1 MELFAEFSTSTVT
14 SPWPLEVGALTTCA
28 RSALPLTAPVA
39 VTIPGVDISPEA
51 SSVTDPFSTSLGAT
65 DDATGMW
72 LAERPEVVWTM
83 PAGQRDFQKSP
94 VEAKTGRLLA
104 PLLLGGNMG
113 WFENELRE
121 SERKRRLTERQFV
134 GFPEFIIE
142 QTIDQACA
150 CCQHRQLTVR
160 RRGLSF
166 ATADR
171 SRLSG
176 AVPIESLAAVG

>member
-72 LAERPEVVWTM
+72 LAERPEVVWT
-83 PAGQRDFQKSP
+83 
-94 VEAKTGRLLA
+94 V
-104 PLLLGGNMG
+104 PL
-113 WFENELRE
+113 WP
-121 SERKRRLTERQFV
+121 KR
-134 GFPEFIIE
+134 FPEIASRSKDRPAPGPAI
-142 QTIDQACA
+142 AGWKY
-150 CCQHRQLTVR
+150 
-160 RRGLSF
+160 GL
-166 ATADR
+166 
-171 SRLSG
+171 
-176 AVPIESLAAVG
+176 V